1 MSRKIVIINVRKS
14 SRLVAEASE
23 TRTKAVQ
30 NHVGNNDKIFPF
42 CHRVLS
48 LHQNS
53 TRFTRNKSE
62 AKVG

>member
-1 MSRKIVIINVRKS
+1 MSRKIVIINVRKY

-42 CHRVLS
+42 IS
-48 LHQNS
+48 S
-53 TRFTRNKSE
+53 SE
-62 AKVG
+62 LYTFYEK